1 MIISVAG
8 AFRKGKSFLLN
19 FFLEYL
25 YNLHKSQQ
33 SDSSLEWLTDDCQLH
48 GFHWRAGVK
57 RDTVGGLEFLIS
69 ALRSIFEQGGRRA
82 YHAQKNLNS
91 KNIVDNINEQ
101 MTKDIIFN
109 LCQ

>member
-1 MIISVAG
+1 MITLSFQVVVISVAG

-33 SDSSLEWLTDDCQLH
+33 SDCNLEWLTDDCQLH

-57 RDTVGGLEFLIS
+57 RDTVGMVAFQARPIWKGTSFSGIWLWGEPIMIESVTGEMFAVL
-69 ALRSIFEQGGRRA
+69 L
-82 YHAQKNLNS
+82 
-91 KNIVDNINEQ
+91 V
-101 MTKDIIFN
+101 T
-109 LCQ
+109 